1 MTQVN
6 QTGMIAFEH
15 FDIGKHMVAERNRLS
30 NLHMREARHDDVV
43 VLFSLGDEHLLKMLD
58 ATNNFVDFTAQI
70 EADIGCN
77 LIVAGAAGVK
87 TLAGVTNQCS
97 KSSFNIEMHVFKFKL
112 PFKLA
117 GLDFFTN
124 LSHASLNV
132 CQILL

>member
-15 FDIGKHMVAERNRLS
+15 FDIGKHMVTKRNRLS
-30 NLHMREARHDDVV
+30 NLHMRKARHDDVV
-43 VLFSLGDEHLLKMLD
+43 VLFSLSDEDLLKMLD
-58 ATNNFVDFTAQI
+58 TTNNFVDFTAQV

-77 LIVAGAAGVK
+77 LIVAGATGVK

-97 KSSFNIEMHVFKFKL
+97 ESSFNIEMHVFKFKL